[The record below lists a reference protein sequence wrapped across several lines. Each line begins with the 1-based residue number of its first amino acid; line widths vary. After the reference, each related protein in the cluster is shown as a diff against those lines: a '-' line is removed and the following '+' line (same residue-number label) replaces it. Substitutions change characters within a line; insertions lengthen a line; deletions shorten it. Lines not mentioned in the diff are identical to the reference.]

1 MKMTE
6 IELGDRVRDLITGYE
21 GIAVA
26 KTTFINGCV
35 QFSVA
40 KQLKKGEK
48 LDPNVIGEPQIDS
61 KSLKIIKKKAVN
73 LEPKVK
79 VKKKKKTFSG
89 GATRITKRMRGY

>member
-1 MKMTE
+1 MTE

-26 KTTFINGCV
+26 KTVFINGCV

-61 KSLKIIKKKAVN
+61 KSLKIVKKKAVD

-79 VKKKKKTFSG
+79 KEKKTFSG